1 MKINGFYNTK
11 TNEVIKFLNPL
22 LPFYPMVDMKIYVRI
37 YRVQGEVLVAACD
50 EELLGKTFREGELK
64 LEVKERFYKGELR
77 EVEELESLLEK
88 ATIANLTGERCVRK
102 AIELGYVDEKRVL
115 YVQSI
120 PHAQMAKLL

>member
-1 MKINGFYNTK
+1 
-11 TNEVIKFLNPL
+11 
-22 LPFYPMVDMKIYVRI
+22 MKIYVKV

-77 EVEELESLLEK
+77 EVEDLKSLLEE
-88 ATIANLTGERCVRK
+88 ATIANLTGERCVSK
-102 AIELGYVDEKRVL
+102 AIELGYVDPKRVL
-115 YVQSI
+115 RIQGV